1 MSYINIIHFSSRVPK
16 QISNRVSIEKNSSS
30 KTDLNVY
37 ENSVKCTKLIPF
49 QQPAGQ
55 SAKCADNSFGSDIQ
69 SKRHNVLSRDE
80 PTQ

>member
-1 MSYINIIHFSSRVPK
+1 MSNS
-16 QISNRVSIEKNSSS
+16 RVSIEKNARS
-30 KTDLNVY
+30 KTDIKVY

-69 SKRHNVLSRDE
+69 SKRHNVLSCDE